1 MSGQIPMVDVAES
14 FPISDTRL
22 IVVCE
27 FGHRMERP
35 RKRRAEWTGYGN
47 QMMSIEDPPPKRV
60 RCKVCALPSPRP
72 ADEGNGRSENDG

>member
-1 MSGQIPMVDVAES
+1 MTIDTITARIPMVDVAES
-14 FPISDTRL
+14 FPISDTQL

-47 QMMSIEDPPPKRV
+47 QFKSIEDPPPKRV
-60 RCKVCALPSPRP
+60 RCKGCAPLPAAEP
-72 ADEGNGRSENDG
+72 EE